1 MWEDNVNTIGDDVND
16 VLLLMMMMVME
27 KVMIMENRDD
37 RTDDYGILYC

>member
-27 KVMIMENRDD
+27 KVMIMENGDD